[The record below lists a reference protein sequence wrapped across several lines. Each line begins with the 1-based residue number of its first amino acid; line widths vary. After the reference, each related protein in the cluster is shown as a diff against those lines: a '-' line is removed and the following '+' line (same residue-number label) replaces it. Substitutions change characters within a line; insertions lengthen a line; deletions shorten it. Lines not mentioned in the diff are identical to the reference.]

1 MVFLCSLFA
10 IFAFAVEILQPNDK
24 LPITSKSSNMKKFL
38 VTLFSVVAASVSSG
52 VFAGTP
58 ITQSELPKAAQ
69 TFISKYFPDD
79 KVWEAEKD
87 RGSHGIEY
95 DVDMESGAEL
105 EFMSDGTWKGLKS
118 ARGKSIPSAVI
129 PAAIVKYVNAN
140 FQSQSIVEIS
150 RKRGGYKVE
159 LSNGSELMLTEDAKP
174 MPARK

>member
-1 MVFLCSLFA
+1 MA
-10 IFAFAVEILQPNDK
+10 
-24 LPITSKSSNMKKFL
+24 
-38 VTLFSVVAASVSSG
+38 
-52 VFAGTP
+52 
-58 ITQSELPKAAQ
+58 
-69 TFISKYFPDD
+69 
-79 KVWEAEKD
+79 
-87 RGSHGIEY
+87 IEY
-95 DVDMESGAEL
+95 EVDMESGAEL